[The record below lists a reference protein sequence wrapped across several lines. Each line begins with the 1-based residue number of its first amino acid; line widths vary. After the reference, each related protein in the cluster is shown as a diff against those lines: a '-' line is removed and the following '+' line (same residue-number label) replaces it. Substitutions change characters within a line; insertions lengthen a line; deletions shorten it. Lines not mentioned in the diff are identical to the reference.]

1 MSSLEEEN
9 VESLETSTPVSYEDY
24 DEFLQGVYR
33 LSKDGSRNMEYAI
46 RYMHKTFAKLSDED
60 KWIVQ
65 GLIWGKNVLL
75 VLEEFAEY
83 HPATRQHLILKR
95 DPRS

>member
-9 VESLETSTPVSYEDY
+9 VESLETSTPVSYEDFT
-24 DEFLQGVYR
+24 DFLQGVYR
-33 LSKDGSRNMEYAI
+33 LSKDGAFDVQYIMRQ
-46 RYMHKTFAKLSDED
+46 MHKTFAELSDED

>member
-24 DEFLQGVYR
+24 TDFLQGVYR
-33 LSKDGSRNMEYAI
+33 LSKDGAFDVQYIMRQ
-46 RYMHKTFAKLSDED
+46 MHKTFAELRDED

-83 HPATRQHLILKR
+83 HPSTRQHLILKR
-95 DPRS
+95 DPIS

>member
-9 VESLETSTPVSYEDY
+9 GVSLETSTPVSYEDY
-24 DEFLQGVYR
+24 TDFLQGVYR
-33 LSKDGSRNMEYAI
+33 LSKDGAFDVQYIMRQ
-46 RYMHKTFAKLSDED
+46 MHKTFAELSDED

>member
-1 MSSLEEEN
+1 MSSLEVEN

-24 DEFLQGVYR
+24 TDFLQGVYR
-33 LSKDGSRNMEYAI
+33 LSKDGAFDVQYIMRQ
-46 RYMHKTFAKLSDED
+46 MHKTFAELSDED